1 MVTLLTLNVVMTKG
15 IDILTNLNSKKFY
28 KSMDDFTFTVLKAP
42 AHFVSLIPNTHF
54 VDDIFLCIVLCIIRV
69 LQLPT
74 TFIWIGRK
82 KTVNSS
88 DFYSLN

>member
-15 IDILTNLNSKKFY
+15 IDIHVLTNLNSKNFY

-42 AHFVSLIPNTHF
+42 AHFVSLIPNTNF
-54 VDDIFLCIVLCIIRV
+54 VDDICLCIVLCIIRV

-74 TFIWIGRK
+74 TFI
-82 KTVNSS
+82 
-88 DFYSLN
+88 